1 MILVRMLTISEM
13 GSWALFLTITT
24 LFENTKT
31 GLLKNA
37 HIRFVSGST
46 DRKDKYEIASTSLL
60 INSVI
65 SLIFILLVL
74 VFGKWIAGILNAG
87 KDLIFLLMWFIPGLV
102 AMVFFSHFEAIQQS
116 HFDFK
121 GVFAGGLVRQLVFF
135 LFLIIHLIFKVPLSM
150 YLLGIYQSL
159 CVVMGAV
166 ILYFYSKKYLLHRF
180 HPTVDW
186 TKKLMGYGGYIFG
199 SNVISSVFSNLEQF
213 LTAAYMSAGSVAYY
227 NAAKRI
233 NGFIDI
239 PTYAAADIVFPKMS
253 QASAIE
259 GVNKVKYLYEKM
271 VAVLLSVIIPAAIFV
286 ILFPKIIIRI
296 IAGEDYISAAP
307 ILQIYMLISIIGTPQ
322 HQAATSLYSV
332 GKTKLCFYLN
342 MLSLFIKLAITYI
355 CLIYFGFYGAAIG
368 SLITSVIIIIIW
380 YFPMKKEVG
389 LTLANIPRYSREYYV
404 TAYYFVKRLIAGK
417 PAKKEDS

>member
-1 MILVRMLTISEM
+1 
-13 GSWALFLTITT
+13 
-24 LFENTKT
+24 
-31 GLLKNA
+31 
-37 HIRFVSGST
+37 
-46 DRKDKYEIASTSLL
+46 
-60 INSVI
+60 
-65 SLIFILLVL
+65 
-74 VFGKWIAGILNAG
+74 
-87 KDLIFLLMWFIPGLV
+87 
-102 AMVFFSHFEAIQQS
+102 
-116 HFDFK
+116 
-121 GVFAGGLVRQLVFF
+121 
-135 LFLIIHLIFKVPLSM
+135 
-150 YLLGIYQSL
+150 
-159 CVVMGAV
+159 
-166 ILYFYSKKYLLHRF
+166 
-180 HPTVDW
+180 
-186 TKKLMGYGGYIFG
+186 
-199 SNVISSVFSNLEQF
+199 
-213 LTAAYMSAGSVAYY
+213 MSAGSVAYY